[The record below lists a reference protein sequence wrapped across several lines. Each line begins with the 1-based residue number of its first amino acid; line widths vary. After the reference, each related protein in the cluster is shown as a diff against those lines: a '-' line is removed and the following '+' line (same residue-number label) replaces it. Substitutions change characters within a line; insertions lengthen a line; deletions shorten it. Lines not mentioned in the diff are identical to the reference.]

1 MEPVPGHIRIPL
13 TQDHATMEIS
23 GRAPGGPSRWSTS
36 RTAEWEPLD
45 PVLVCEVQYDHM
57 SRRRFRHGTKFL
69 RRRPEKKPEACTFN
83 QVELFRT

>member
-1 MEPVPGHIRIPL
+1 
-13 TQDHATMEIS
+13 MEIS